1 MECREKFAGF
11 EKRYFEQ
18 QKSVR
23 AEVHLKVAA
32 DFSEE
37 VRRLE
42 SIIDRFNER
51 FIDENENIQKYK
63 QVCQL
68 IKANLFNLEF
78 DFFYRERSHN
88 GSGRQMYGRINGA
101 YLGSRK

>member
-1 MECREKFAGF
+1 MECREQFSLF

-18 QKSVR
+18 QQTVR

-51 FIDENENIQKYK
+51 FIDEDEHIQKYK
-63 QVCQL
+63 QVCHL
-68 IKANLFNLEF
+68 HTLFGILVF
-78 DFFYRERSHN
+78 
-88 GSGRQMYGRINGA
+88 
-101 YLGSRK
+101 